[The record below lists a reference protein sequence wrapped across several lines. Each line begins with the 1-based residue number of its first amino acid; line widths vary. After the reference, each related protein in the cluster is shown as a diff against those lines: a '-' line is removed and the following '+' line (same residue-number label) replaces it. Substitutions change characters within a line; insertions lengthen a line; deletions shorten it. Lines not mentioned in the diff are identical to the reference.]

1 MPPVH
6 DGNEF
11 DMDDTTIGAI
21 PTPRATNQ
29 RHPVLAVLE
38 GDDARRFHELQIGAT
53 FVGRDPSCELPIADA
68 TASRRH
74 ACLRLE
80 RTPLG
85 PVLTVEDLGSTNG
98 TYVNGERLIGSTRL
112 AEHDKLRVGGTL
124 FAYLQRDD
132 LELEA
137 DRRLLRLATY
147 DSLTGLLNRNAFL
160 RELAREVERA
170 RRYGRAMSLLML
182 DLDHFKS
189 VNDTW
194 GHPTGDRV
202 LAQIGR
208 ILRACTRNCDHAGR
222 YGGEECGVILTE
234 TGLEGARVAAE
245 RIRSAV
251 ASADFGLPGTRITV
265 SVGGA
270 TLSDDIATP
279 EQLVARA
286 DAALYAAKN
295 AGRNT
300 ICIEG

>member
-1 MPPVH
+1 MRPPVP
-6 DGNEF
+6 DDF
-11 DMDDTTIGAI
+11 DMDDTTIGAL
-21 PTPRATNQ
+21 PTPRVTNP

-38 GDDARRFHELQIGAT
+38 GDDARRFHELQTGTTVI
-53 FVGRDPSCELPIADA
+53 GRDPNCELPLADA

-74 ACLRLE
+74 ACVKLE

-85 PVLTVEDLGSTNG
+85 HTVTVEDMGSTNG
-98 TYVNGERLIGSTRL
+98 TYVNGERVVGRLRL

-170 RRYGRAMSLLML
+170 RRYGRDVSLLML
-182 DLDHFKS
+182 DLDNFKR

-202 LAQIGR
+202 LAQLGR
-208 ILRACTRNCDHAGR
+208 ILRATTRNCDHAGR
-222 YGGEECGVILTE
+222 YGGEECAVILTE
-234 TGLEGARVAAE
+234 TASDGARFAAE
-245 RIRSAV
+245 RIRTAV
-251 ASADFGLPGTRITV
+251 ESADFGLAGTPITV
-265 SVGGA
+265 SLGGA
-270 TLSDDIATP
+270 ALVEGIATP

-286 DAALYAAKN
+286 DAALYVAKR
-295 AGRNT
+295 AGRNRVQVD
-300 ICIEG
+300 G